1 MLTQAIVIQLSDGS
15 NNMKA
20 RNALLGATPYQVE
33 QTLKKLGGNLKT
45 ARLRRNLTA
54 QEVAQKIGTSR
65 FAVADV
71 EKGKPS
77 TSVAAYAAL
86 LWAYGLIDRL
96 ADLADP
102 NQDEEGTRLSLSRQP
117 ARARHR
123 RELNNDF

>member
-1 MLTQAIVIQLSDGS
+1 
-15 NNMKA
+15 MKA

-33 QTLKKLGGNLKT
+33 QTLKRLGGDLKT

-65 FAVADV
+65 FAVANA

-77 TSVAAYAAL
+77 TSVATYAAM

-102 NQDEEGTRLSLSRQP
+102 NKDEEGTQLSLSRQP
-117 ARARHR
+117 ARARRR
-123 RELNNDF
+123 RELDNDF